1 MSKNNLPSA
10 ESGYDF
16 AQAKAEYRAFCG
28 AGDHNLPAFAR
39 PWYPDAVCASTE
51 DWRVIL
57 HHENGRI
64 RAAFPFAHTEGKY
77 GLRRIHNPWQA
88 ARLGI

>member
-16 AQAKAEYRAFCG
+16 TRAKAEYRAFCG
-28 AGDHNLPAFAR
+28 AGDHNLPVFAR
-39 PWYPDAVCASTE
+39 PWYLDAVCASTE

-57 HHENGRI
+57 YKENDRI
-64 RAAFPFAHTEGKY
+64 RAAFPFAYTKGKY